1 MAECTHAGACLGPLA
16 EPKVVELALEAGKL
30 VVLEV
35 TWQHVRFHA
44 SDVVHLEESA
54 TQRPREDVG
63 GLGVED
69 TVEHTEELGRLG
81 ERWLHGYDAAGGGCR
96 VEK

>member
-1 MAECTHAGACLGPLA
+1 
-16 EPKVVELALEAGKL
+16 
-30 VVLEV
+30 
-35 TWQHVRFHA
+35 
-44 SDVVHLEESA
+44 
-54 TQRPREDVG
+54 
-63 GLGVED
+63 VED